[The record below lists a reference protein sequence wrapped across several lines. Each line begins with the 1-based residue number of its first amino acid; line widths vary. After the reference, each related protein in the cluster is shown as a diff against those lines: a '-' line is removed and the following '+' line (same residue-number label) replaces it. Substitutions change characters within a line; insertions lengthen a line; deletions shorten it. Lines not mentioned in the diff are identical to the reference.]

1 MLCVCVYKCPFYH
14 SFKSDHTK
22 GQDGEGGVEV
32 SLKVKFEKAC
42 NSKYALY
49 ISLLS
54 AQLNSSS
61 LLKTYMTGSMLDWGS
76 KRNEMLP

>member
-1 MLCVCVYKCPFYH
+1 MYECSFYH
-14 SFKSDHTK
+14 SFKSDHME

-42 NSKYALY
+42 NSKFALY

-54 AQLNSSS
+54 AQLNSAS
-61 LLKTYMTGSMLDWGS
+61 LLKTYYMTGIVLDWGP